1 MININ
6 LRLHFPSTTFE
17 EGTVITVYYK
27 NRTNIIGTCSIQQ
40 NEIGTIGAFTVAE
53 DLHDDLY
60 VLYIYGCIKDDVVL
74 EGILFDDSKHN
85 KAINTIGSIKL
96 S

>member
-6 LRLHFPSTTFE
+6 LRLHFPGTTLV

-27 NRTNIIGTCSIQQ
+27 NRTNIIGTCFIEQ
-40 NEIGTIGAFTVAE
+40 NESGTIGTFTVAE

-60 VLYIYGCIKDDVVL
+60 VLYIYGCIKDDAVL
-74 EGILFDDSKHN
+74 EGILLDDSKHN